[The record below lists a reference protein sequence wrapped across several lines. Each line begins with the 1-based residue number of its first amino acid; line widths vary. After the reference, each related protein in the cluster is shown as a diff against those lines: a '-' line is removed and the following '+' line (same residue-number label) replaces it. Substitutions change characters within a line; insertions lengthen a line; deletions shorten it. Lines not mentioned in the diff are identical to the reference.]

1 MRKPAIFIVINVAI
15 IIGLSIVQVV
25 VANSISTTG
34 IELSNI
40 QHEIATLKKENA
52 NLHVQVLT
60 ASSLTQI
67 ASRAS
72 EMGFEESKK
81 TLVIS
86 EPLPLARR

>member
-1 MRKPAIFIVINVAI
+1 MKKPAVFIALNVAI
-15 IIGLSIVQVV
+15 ITGLSIVQVV

-40 QHEIATLKKENA
+40 QHEISELRKDNA
-52 NLHVQVLT
+52 ILHEQMLT
-60 ASSLTQI
+60 ASSLTNI

-72 EMGFEESKK
+72 ELGFEESKT

-86 EPLPLARR
+86 APLPLARR